1 MRPRIFVTQPIAES
15 ALARLRAVADV
26 DVNPDDNRVLPKDKL
41 CAAVRE
47 HDILFALLHDTV
59 DADVLTANP
68 KLKAVT
74 SMSANAD
81 RIDMATAT
89 ARKIPV
95 TVIPAIAV
103 SEATADL
110 HFGLLLAV
118 ARRIVEGDRVIRAGF
133 FPGAQSNRLVGA
145 RVWDKVIGLV
155 GGRGR
160 IGQAVARRAAGFG
173 MRILYSGPHPMSE
186 TDEAKFGM
194 TFVPLDQLLAESDFV
209 SLHPA
214 LKAETRHMVG
224 ERELRLMKR
233 TAFLINTSRGPIVDE
248 KALVRILAE
257 KKIAGAGLDVFENEP
272 IVEPELLQLSNVV
285 LTPHLG
291 SAVTEVRE
299 TLAHIVVDNVIAILD
314 GRQPPNCV
322 NPEVCAAQGQAAAVS
337 NGRGV

>member
-15 ALARLRAVADV
+15 ALARLHSVADV
-26 DVNPDDNRVLPKDKL
+26 TVNPDATRVLAKDKL

-59 DADVLTANP
+59 DREVLAANP

-81 RIDMATAT
+81 RIDMAAAT
-89 ARKIPV
+89 AHKIPV

-118 ARRIVEGDRVIRAGF
+118 ARRIVEGDRLVRTGC
-133 FPGAQSNRLVGA
+133 FPGAHSNLLAGA
-145 RVWDKVIGLV
+145 WVWDKVLGLV
-155 GGRGR
+155 GGKGNIGR
-160 IGQAVARRAAGFG
+160 AVARRAHGFG
-173 MRILYSGPHPMSE
+173 MRILYSGPHRMPE
-186 TDEAKFGM
+186 ADEKKYDM
-194 TFVPLDQLLAESDFV
+194 TFVPLDRLLAESDFV

-214 LKAETRHMVG
+214 LKPETRHMIG
-224 ERELRLMKR
+224 MRELLLMKR
-233 TAFLINTSRGPIVDE
+233 TAFLVNSSRGPIVDE

-257 KKIAGAGLDVFENEP
+257 KRIAGAGLDVFENEP
-272 IVEPELLQLSNVV
+272 LVEPQLLKMTNVV

-291 SAVTEVRE
+291 SAVSEVRE
-299 TLAHIVVDNVIAILD
+299 TLANIVVDNVMAIIE

-322 NPEVCAAQGQAAAVS
+322 NPEVCALKVQA
-337 NGRGV
+337 R

>member
-1 MRPRIFVTQPIAES
+1 MRCRIFVTQPIVES
-15 ALARLRAVADV
+15 ALTRLRAVADV
-26 DVNPDDNRVLPKDKL
+26 DVNPDDNRILPKEKL
-41 CAAVRE
+41 CDAVRD

-59 DADVLTANP
+59 DADVLAANP

-74 SMSANAD
+74 SMSANGD
-81 RIDMATAT
+81 RIDVAAAT

-118 ARRIVEGDRVIRAGF
+118 ARRIVEGDHVIREGF

-145 RVWDKVIGLV
+145 RVWGKVIGLV

-186 TDEAKFGM
+186 SEESKLGM
-194 TFVPLDQLLAESDFV
+194 TFKPLDELLAEADFV

-214 LKAETRHMVG
+214 LKPSTVHMIG
-224 ERELRLMKR
+224 GREIALMKR

-248 KALVRILAE
+248 KALARALAE
-257 KKIAGAGLDVFENEP
+257 KTIAGVALDVFENEP
-272 IVEPELLQLSNVV
+272 IIQSELLHLPNVV

-299 TLAHIVVDNVIAILD
+299 TITNIVVDNIIAILND
-314 GRQPPNCV
+314 QKPPNCL
-322 NPEVCAAQGQAAAVS
+322 NPEVYAT
-337 NGRGV
+337 